1 MIEFTKLIELT
12 SHMSVLY
19 VEDDAD
25 IRDTVEDYLI
35 KLFHNIKIAEDG
47 LIGLQAYQS
56 KSYDLILTDIMMPN
70 MNGLE
75 MSKKIREIN
84 KDQEIIIMSAY
95 TDVEYFT
102 QSILIGISG
111 YIIKPMN
118 LEQMNE
124 ALYRSVVKIN
134 ALKELE
140 AHELDLIQKVKERT
154 SELNMSIKNERILQK
169 ERIDNYEKT
178 IYSFIEMVE
187 KRDSYT
193 AGHSQRVANYA
204 KKIAEFMNYDI
215 DECDKLYQAAMLHDI
230 GKVATPDSVLLK
242 PGKLNDLEYRLIQE
256 HVVTSYN
263 LLRKI
268 PMYTELAEI
277 VRHHH
282 ERCDGKGYPNKIA
295 GDDIPPLSR
304 ILILADAFDAMTT
317 NRIYKKRLNL
327 KDAIKEV
334 QNLKGIQFHTEVVDA
349 MVVALKNIKLKDNI
363 NQLPETDLE
372 EVRFAY
378 FFKDLLTDLYNK
390 SYLELILID
399 NKDRHKY
406 NYIYSIS
413 LLNFT
418 QYNERFSWKDG
429 DNILSNVASFLKS
442 KYPNCLIFRING
454 DDFIILSSMS
464 FEINIKELENN
475 DDMKES
481 KISFALKKT
490 EIDTIDTNNID
501 ALEEL
506 LLQ

>member
-230 GKVATPDSVLLK
+230 GKVATPDSVLL
-242 PGKLNDLEYRLIQE
+242 N
-256 HVVTSYN
+256 
-263 LLRKI
+263 
-268 PMYTELAEI
+268 
-277 VRHHH
+277 
-282 ERCDGKGYPNKIA
+282 
-295 GDDIPPLSR
+295 
-304 ILILADAFDAMTT
+304 
-317 NRIYKKRLNL
+317 
-327 KDAIKEV
+327 
-334 QNLKGIQFHTEVVDA
+334 
-349 MVVALKNIKLKDNI
+349 
-363 NQLPETDLE
+363 
-372 EVRFAY
+372 
-378 FFKDLLTDLYNK
+378 
-390 SYLELILID
+390 
-399 NKDRHKY
+399 
-406 NYIYSIS
+406 
-413 LLNFT
+413 
-418 QYNERFSWKDG
+418 
-429 DNILSNVASFLKS
+429 
-442 KYPNCLIFRING
+442 
-454 DDFIILSSMS
+454 
-464 FEINIKELENN
+464 LEN
-475 DDMKES
+475 
-481 KISFALKKT
+481 
-490 EIDTIDTNNID
+490 
-501 ALEEL
+501 
-506 LLQ
+506 